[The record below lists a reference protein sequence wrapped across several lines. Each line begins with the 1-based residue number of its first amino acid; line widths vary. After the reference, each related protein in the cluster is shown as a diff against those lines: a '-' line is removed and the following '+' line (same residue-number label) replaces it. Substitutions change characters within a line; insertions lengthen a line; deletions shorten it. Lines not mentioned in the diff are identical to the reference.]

1 MSISQHAETQDLKPE
16 LEKLLQTL
24 KNNRDKVPLQV
35 LKSKYKTGYDALCK
49 KISHTASEYAKQ
61 VSLHDIRIHKD
72 YLEEGVSIINQS
84 IEASGL
90 LKELSKAAFL
100 RQDITEFTSLA
111 EKLRGIILESL
122 DPFYGKHTG
131 LYLTAECL
139 ENPEI
144 LPEIYCLANGCIW
157 RDGQW
162 IPLERIDPAT
172 VKKVPQES
180 ALSQTA

>member
-1 MSISQHAETQDLKPE
+1 MLYA
-16 LEKLLQTL
+16 
-24 KNNRDKVPLQV
+24 
-35 LKSKYKTGYDALCK
+35 
-49 KISHTASEYAKQ
+49 KISAIRHRNMQ
-61 VSLHDIRIHKD
+61 NIRINKD

-100 RQDITEFTSLA
+100 RQDITEFTNLA
-111 EKLRGIILESL
+111 EKLRGIILEAL
-122 DPFYGKHTG
+122 EPFYGKHTG

-162 IPLERIDPAT
+162 IPLERIYPAT
-172 VKKVPQES
+172 SKNVPQES

>member
-1 MSISQHAETQDLKPE
+1 MSISQHVEAQDLKTE

-49 KISHTASEYAKQ
+49 NISHTASEYAKQ

-84 IEASGL
+84 IEVSGL

-100 RQDITEFTSLA
+100 QIWQKNCGVSSWKLWNLFTENIPAYTLPPSVWKILRYFRRFT
-111 EKLRGIILESL
+111 
-122 DPFYGKHTG
+122 
-131 LYLTAECL
+131 
-139 ENPEI
+139 
-144 LPEIYCLANGCIW
+144 
-157 RDGQW
+157 
-162 IPLERIDPAT
+162 
-172 VKKVPQES
+172 
-180 ALSQTA
+180 ALQTAASGMTGSGFP

>member
-1 MSISQHAETQDLKPE
+1 MEGGIWYEHITARGSTGLKDGTGKA
-16 LEKLLQTL
+16 LTDL

-49 KISHTASEYAKQ
+49 NISHTASEYAKQ

-100 RQDITEFTSLA
+100 RQDITEFTNLA
-111 EKLRGIILESL
+111 EKLRGIILEAL
-122 DPFYGKHTG
+122 EPFTENIPAYTLPPSVWKI
-131 LYLTAECL
+131 LRYFRRFTAL
-139 ENPEI
+139 
-144 LPEIYCLANGCIW
+144 
-157 RDGQW
+157 
-162 IPLERIDPAT
+162 
-172 VKKVPQES
+172 
-180 ALSQTA
+180 QTAASGVTGSGFP